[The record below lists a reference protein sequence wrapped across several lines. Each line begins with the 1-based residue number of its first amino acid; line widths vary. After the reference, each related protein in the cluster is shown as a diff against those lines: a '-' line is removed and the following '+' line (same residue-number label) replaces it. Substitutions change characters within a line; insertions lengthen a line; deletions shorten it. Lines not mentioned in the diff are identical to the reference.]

1 MVGKWLVTMNHVQN
15 GIREN
20 LNHWQTPFGINRAI
34 FLSTFQKPS
43 SVCFCLGVTQGLH
56 CRKRALHLLVRDSLA
71 VARGL
76 CHLQQ
81 VGSVV
86 VVP

>member
-15 GIREN
+15 GIQKN
-20 LNHWQTPFGINRAI
+20 LNHWQTPFGINRPI

-43 SVCFCLGVTQGLH
+43 SVYFCLGVAQGPH

-71 VARGL
+71 VAHGL
-76 CHLQQ
+76 CRLQQ
-81 VGSVV
+81 VCSVV